1 MAEIQR
7 WGESFRVAERGVPLM
22 ALMRFAQVAKR
33 GADSNDMDGLAA
45 IRDLLD
51 AVIHSEDLPR
61 FDRVADE
68 NEAGGDDL
76 LAVAMECIKVI
87 AARPTSRPSDS
98 SDGSS
103 TTNGSSAAG
112 SSSPVTVL
120 ERKGRP
126 DLALLVSR
134 AEQSRASA

>member
-1 MAEIQR
+1 MPEIER
-7 WGESFRVAERGVPLM
+7 WGESFRVADRGVPLM
-22 ALMRFAQVAKR
+22 ALMRFAQIAKR
-33 GADSNDMDGLAA
+33 GTDSNDMDGLAA

-68 NEAGGDDL
+68 NEADGDDL
-76 LAVAMECIKVI
+76 MSVAMEGIKVI
-87 AARPTSRPSDS
+87 AERPTSRPSDS

-103 TTNGSSAAG
+103 TTSESSADG
-112 SSSPVTVL
+112 YSSPVTRL
-120 ERKGRP
+120 EAKGRP

-134 AEQSRASA
+134 AQQSRASA